1 MTDIIV
7 FGGFNWLGYE
17 ILNEFVKSRY
27 IKNFIIVDNFS
38 RFLER
43 ENIKDKFDEYRHLY
57 YEDLH
62 LFNVNIK
69 DKEQLEEIYK
79 RFNIKHCI
87 LNIKYNIYDSSSQI
101 KDKFVGYGN
110 INRLNGEFR
119 VKDVLC
125 IMRKITH
132 NQFCLN
138 NTNKDNVTMNQI
150 FNNNMVDVFSNSYN
164 LWIRDY
170 LHGNKK
176 DKIHNDIHYKI
187 NNIVRSGSPIFYH
200 NCDIYL
206 TKDEELLESIFRFIQ
221 FGERLSTV
229 CYEKTCY
236 EDLFKSDNEVTYNK

>member
-57 YEDLH
+57 DEDLH

-69 DKEQLEEIYK
+69 DKEQLEEIYN

-87 LNIKYNIYDSSSQI
+87 MNVKYNIYDSSSQI
-101 KDKFVGYGN
+101 KDKFVGYEH
-110 INRLNGEFR
+110 INKLNDEFH

-125 IMRKITH
+125 IIRKITH

-138 NTNKDNVTMNQI
+138 NMNKDIVSVNQI
-150 FNNNMVDVFSNSYN
+150 YNNNMMDLFSNSYN
-164 LWIRDY
+164 VWIRDY

-176 DKIHNDIHYKI
+176 DKTYNDIHHKI
-187 NNIVRSGSPIFYH
+187 NNIIRSGSPVFYQ
-200 NCDIYL
+200 NCDTYL
-206 TKDEELLESIFRFIQ
+206 TNDEGLLDSVIRFIQ
-221 FGERLSTV
+221 LDERVSSVT
-229 CYEKTCY
+229 YEKTNY
-236 EDLFKSDNEVTYNK
+236 HKLFNINSVMK